1 MTIAETRP
9 VLDADAF
16 TEHLRLL
23 TSVFGDAT
31 RRAIYFFVKDHAG
44 TTANELAERFS
55 IHANVAR
62 HHLEKLEEAGF
73 VRNEERR
80 NNGVGRPAKA
90 YQVTNVPIE
99 LNGSAKRDALIV
111 RLLERALDLL
121 GPEAAELM
129 ALTVGEEYGRE
140 LAHGVDASS
149 AQASALDALRV
160 VAAALTAHGFAAQA
174 EEGSDGA
181 GGSLVSST
189 CPFGDAAVHHP
200 VLCAVDRGL
209 VSGMLDGLG
218 ASSTMVKLTSK
229 ARGDDSCRTSF

>member
-1 MTIAETRP
+1 MTISETRP
-9 VLDADAF
+9 ALDADAF

-31 RRAIYFFVKDHAG
+31 RRAIYFFVKSNPG
-44 TTANELAERFS
+44 TTANELADQFG

-80 NNGVGRPAKA
+80 SAGVGRPAKA
-90 YQVTNVPIE
+90 YQVTDVPIE
-99 LNGSAKRDALIV
+99 LNGSAKRDALLV
-111 RLLERALDLL
+111 RLLERAMDLL
-121 GPEAAELM
+121 GPEAAEQM
-129 ALTVGEEYGRE
+129 ALAVGEEYGRE
-140 LAHGVDASS
+140 LALQVDN
-149 AQASALDALRV
+149 AQASAMDALRV
-160 VAAALTAHGFAAQA
+160 VADALTAHGFAAKA
-174 EEGSDGA
+174 ESNDSGT
-181 GGSLVSST
+181 SLVSST

-209 VSGMLDGLG
+209 VGGMLEGLG
-218 ASSTMVKLTSK
+218 TSSTMVKLTSK